1 MRSGFGIS
9 EGLGGGFTMQLAEKS
24 GDDGARRGGAKAK
37 DAAAEAAAGVGV
49 GAGLKAKRALGGDQS
64 VPVSKPTT
72 PLPCPRCESLNTKF
86 CYYNNYS
93 VTQPRHFCR
102 QCQRYWTAGG
112 TLRNVPVGGG
122 SRKKS
127 RQPRTSEPYPAFM
140 QQHHQ
145 AQPGMPMP
153 APGFASQ
160 HMFPNVGFHHLMPNP
175 DMASFTFAGH
185 QPFNNAM
192 DPTPNHA
199 MYGTSE
205 GGGVMIAAPLQMLPG
220 GENSVA
226 NSSPKRELVENNVVE
241 VKTKNGSSPPH
252 GSSTIEE
259 EGSTPTNGYSNSGY
273 EEGDTV
279 SSMWHEMHDMDNMLF
294 Q

>member
-1 MRSGFGIS
+1 M
-9 EGLGGGFTMQLAEKS
+9 MQLGEKLS
-24 GDDGARRGGAKAK
+24 TEGGEVPVGSRVVAKGPGK
-37 DAAAEAAAGVGV
+37 DAAVATNSKV
-49 GAGLKAKRALGGDQS
+49 KRSLNGDQL
-64 VPVSKPTT
+64 VPGTVSKPTT

-127 RQPRTSEPYPAFM
+127 RHSRTSEPAYPNFM
-140 QQHHQ
+140 
-145 AQPGMPMP
+145 AQPGNPM
-153 APGFASQ
+153 AATGFPPQ
-160 HMFPNVGFHHLMPNP
+160 NMFPNVGFQHLMPAP
-175 DMASFTFAGH
+175 DMAGFTFAGH
-185 QPFNNAM
+185 
-192 DPTPNHA
+192 PNMGASMHS
-199 MYGTSE
+199 MYGTTE
-205 GGGVMIAAPLQMLPG
+205 PAMVAMPMQMRPG
-220 GENSVA
+220 GENSDPNPNP
-226 NSSPKRELVENNVVE
+226 NSAPKPELVENNVDVVD
-241 VKTKNGSSPPH
+241 VKIKNGSSPPH

-273 EEGDTV
+273 EEGDAV
-279 SSMWHEMHDMDNMLF
+279 SSMWHEMHVMDNVLF